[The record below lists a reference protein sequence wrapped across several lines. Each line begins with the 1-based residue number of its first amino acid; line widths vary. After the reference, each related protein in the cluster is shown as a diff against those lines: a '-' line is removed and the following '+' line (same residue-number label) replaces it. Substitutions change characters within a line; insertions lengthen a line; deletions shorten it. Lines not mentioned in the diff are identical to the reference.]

1 MKSLTANL
9 KLALDPV
16 LFAGQLGFND
26 LDDWQKKA
34 LTYKGDKLLLCCSRQ
49 AGKSTV
55 SAIKAIHEIIF
66 NPGSLV
72 LLVSPSQRQSG
83 ELFKKCNELLKA
95 LPIQIGRTEDNKL
108 SLTLENGS
116 RIVSLPSTEATIRG
130 YSGANLIIIDE
141 ASRVPDHLFFSIT
154 PMVSVSGGSLILLS
168 TPAGKRGF
176 FYENYSSENWERLTV
191 TAEDC
196 PRISEQFL
204 KDERKQ
210 IGDFYF
216 KQEYECQFLE
226 PEGSLFTLEQI
237 EDCFTDEFD
246 GWDISIKGVVKSGN

>member
-26 LDDWQKKA
+26 LDEWQKKA

-83 ELFKKCNELLKA
+83 ELFKKCNELLKT
-95 LPIQIGRTEDNKL
+95 LPLQVGRTEDNRL

-116 RIVSLPSTEATIRG
+116 RIVSLPSTEATVRG

-141 ASRVPDHLFFSIT
+141 ASRVPDQLFFSIT

-176 FYENYSSENWERLTV
+176 FYENYQSENWERLTV
-191 TAEDC
+191 TAKDC
-196 PRISEQFL
+196 PRISDSFL
-204 KDERKQ
+204 KEERKQ

-216 KQEYECQFLE
+216 KQEYLCEFLE

-237 EDCFTDEFD
+237 EDCFVDAFD
-246 GWDISIKGVVKSGN
+246 GWDISIKGVAQIGS

>member
-26 LDDWQKKA
+26 LDEWQEKA

-95 LPIQIGRTEDNKL
+95 LPLQIGRTKDNKL

-130 YSGANLIIIDE
+130 YNADLICIDE
-141 ASRVPDHLFFSIT
+141 ASRVPDSLFFSIS

-176 FYENYSSENWERLTV
+176 FYENYSSDNWERLTV
-191 TAEDC
+191 TAKDC
-196 PRISEQFL
+196 PRISDSFL
-204 KDERKQ
+204 KEERKQ

-216 KQEYECQFLE
+216 KQEYLCQFLE

-237 EDCFTDEFD
+237 EDCFVDEFD
-246 GWDISIKGVVKSGN
+246 GWNISIKGVAKIGN